1 MRVRSAV
8 SLAAVLF
15 AAATWNAETLHGQQ
29 DSAATI
35 EAGDRV
41 RVWQP
46 QAGIR
51 GEEFTLESWTDD
63 SLVVLSSGSGAA
75 THLSKRN
82 IEQLKKRRAE
92 GSHLWDGVLIGS
104 GVGLVADAVW
114 TTAVCSSIDHAI
126 HVSCVIY
133 APMFLS
139 VVTVLPGAIAG
150 GLIGATVE
158 NYEWISVDIGP
169 AVGPATSRPATGA
182 GVSARVELRLEALP

>member
-1 MRVRSAV
+1 M

-114 TTAVCSSIDHAI
+114 TTALCSSIDHAI
-126 HVSCVIY
+126 HVSCVTY

>member
-1 MRVRSAV
+1 M

-15 AAATWNAETLHGQQ
+15 TAGAWNAETLHAQQ
-29 DSAATI
+29 DSAATV

-51 GEEFTLESWTDD
+51 GETFTLERRSGD
-63 SLVVLSSGSGAA
+63 SLLVLAPGAEA
-75 THLSKRN
+75 AIHLSKRN
-82 IEQLKKRRAE
+82 IEQFKIRRAD
-92 GSHLWDGVLIGS
+92 GSHLWDGVLIGG

-114 TTAVCSSIDHAI
+114 STALCSSIDHAI
-126 HVSCVIY
+126 HVSCVTY
-133 APMFLS
+133 APILLS

-158 NYEWISVDIGP
+158 NYEWISVDLGP
-169 AVGPATSRPATGA
+169 AVGPGDSKPATGA
-182 GVSARVELRLEALP
+182 GVSARVELRLEVLP